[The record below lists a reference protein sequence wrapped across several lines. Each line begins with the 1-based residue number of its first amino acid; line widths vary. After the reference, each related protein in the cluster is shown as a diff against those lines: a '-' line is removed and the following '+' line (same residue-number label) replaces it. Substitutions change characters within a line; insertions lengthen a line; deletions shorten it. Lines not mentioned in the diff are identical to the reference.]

1 MFSFQFSSPV
11 AKKSIIMNKKTRI
24 LVLDDDPD
32 IGTMIKMMLEYKG
45 YTVTVSDRAESVR
58 EALRNNNIDLVIMDM
73 LLSGVNGTD
82 VCTDLKKNSST
93 SHIPVMMISAHP
105 NAKEICLQ
113 AGADEFIS
121 KPFDMYDILSKIDRL
136 VKKQTG

>member
-1 MFSFQFSSPV
+1 MD
-11 AKKSIIMNKKTRI
+11 KKTMI

-45 YTVTVSDRAESVR
+45 YTVTVTDRAEQA
-58 EALRNNNIDLVIMDM
+58 EQALRNNHIDLIIMDM

-82 VCTDLKKNSST
+82 LCADLKKDSST

-121 KPFDMYDILSKIDRL
+121 KPFDMQDILLKIDLL
-136 VKKQTG
+136 VNRPLRN

>member
-1 MFSFQFSSPV
+1 MD
-11 AKKSIIMNKKTRI
+11 KKTMI

-45 YTVTVSDRAESVR
+45 YTVTVTDRAEQA
-58 EALRNNNIDLVIMDM
+58 EQALRNNHIDLIIMDM

-82 VCTDLKKNSST
+82 LCADLKKDSTT

-121 KPFDMYDILSKIDRL
+121 KPFDMQDILLKIDLL
-136 VKKQTG
+136 VNRPLRN

>member
-1 MFSFQFSSPV
+1 
-11 AKKSIIMNKKTRI
+11 MNKKTKI

-45 YTVTVSDRAESVR
+45 YSVAVSDRADHAFEV
-58 EALRNNNIDLVIMDM
+58 LQNNGIDLIIMDM

-82 VCTDLKKNSST
+82 LCAELKKNNTT
-93 SHIPVMMISAHP
+93 SHIPLIMISAHP
-105 NAKEICLQ
+105 NAKEICLG

-121 KPFDMYDILSKIDRL
+121 KPFDMQDILSKIDHL
-136 VKKQTG
+136 IKK

>member
-1 MFSFQFSSPV
+1 
-11 AKKSIIMNKKTRI
+11 MNKKEKI

-45 YTVTVSDRAESVR
+45 YSVTVSDRAEQAN
-58 EALRNNNIDLVIMDM
+58 EILRTDAVDLIIMDM

-82 VCTDLKKNSST
+82 LCSELKKDSSLAHT
-93 SHIPVMMISAHP
+93 PIIMISAHP

-121 KPFDMYDILSKIDRL
+121 KPFDMQDILSKIDHLIQNSKNNGR
-136 VKKQTG
+136 VNG

>member
-1 MFSFQFSSPV
+1 
-11 AKKSIIMNKKTRI
+11 MNKKQKI

-45 YTVTVSDRAESVR
+45 YSVTVSERAEQAH
-58 EALRNNNIDLVIMDM
+58 EILKNDEFDLIIMDM

-82 VCTDLKKNSST
+82 LCSEFKKDSSIAD
-93 SHIPVMMISAHP
+93 IPIIMISAHP
-105 NAKEICLQ
+105 NAKDICLQ

-121 KPFDMYDILSKIDRL
+121 KPFDMHDILSKIDRL
-136 VKKQTG
+136 INNQPVN

>member
-1 MFSFQFSSPV
+1 
-11 AKKSIIMNKKTRI
+11 MNKNARI

-45 YTVTVSDRAESVR
+45 YIVTVSDRADMAQQ
-58 EALRNNNIDLVIMDM
+58 ALNKGRVDLIIMDM

-82 VCTDLKKNSST
+82 LCVDLKKNPST
-93 SHIPVMMISAHP
+93 SRIPVIMISAHP
-105 NAKEICLQ
+105 NAKEICLE

-121 KPFDMYDILSKIDRL
+121 KPFDMNDILSKIDGL
-136 VKKQTG
+136 LHKTLSQ

>member
-1 MFSFQFSSPV
+1 MTKN
-11 AKKSIIMNKKTRI
+11 ARI

-45 YTVTVSDRAESVR
+45 YMVTVSDRADMAQQ
-58 EALRNNNIDLVIMDM
+58 ALNNGGVDLIIMDM

-82 VCTDLKKNSST
+82 LCVDLKKNPST
-93 SHIPVMMISAHP
+93 SRIPVIMISAHP
-105 NAKEICLQ
+105 NAKEICLE

-121 KPFDMYDILSKIDRL
+121 KPFDMSDILSKIDGL
-136 VKKQTG
+136 LHKTLSQ

>member
-1 MFSFQFSSPV
+1 M
-11 AKKSIIMNKKTRI
+11 MKKTKI

-45 YTVTVSDRAESVR
+45 YTVTVSDRADQAAEVLMSDGF
-58 EALRNNNIDLVIMDM
+58 DLIIMDM

-82 VCTDLKKNSST
+82 LCSEFKKTGNLA
-93 SHIPVMMISAHP
+93 HIPVMMISAHP
-105 NAKEICLQ
+105 NAKDICLQ

-121 KPFDMYDILSKIDRL
+121 KPFDMHDILLKIDRL
-136 VKKQTG
+136 ISKSNEKREVVS

>member
-1 MFSFQFSSPV
+1 
-11 AKKSIIMNKKTRI
+11 MNNNTRI

-45 YTVTVSDRAESVR
+45 YSVTVSDRSELAQQTLNSGGV
-58 EALRNNNIDLVIMDM
+58 DLVIMDM

-82 VCTDLKKNSST
+82 LCIDLKKNRST
-93 SHIPVMMISAHP
+93 SHIPVIMISAHP

-121 KPFDMYDILSKIDRL
+121 KPFDGCKII
-136 VKKQTG
+136 

>member
-1 MFSFQFSSPV
+1 
-11 AKKSIIMNKKTRI
+11 MNKKEKI

-45 YTVTVSDRAESVR
+45 YSVTVSDRAEQAN
-58 EALRNNNIDLVIMDM
+58 EILRTDEVDLIIMDM

-82 VCTDLKKNSST
+82 LCSELKKDSSLAHT
-93 SHIPVMMISAHP
+93 PVIMISAHP

-121 KPFDMYDILSKIDRL
+121 KPFDMQDILSKIDHLIQNSKNNGR
-136 VKKQTG
+136 VNG

>member
-1 MFSFQFSSPV
+1 
-11 AKKSIIMNKKTRI
+11 MNKTANRI

-32 IGTMIKMMLEYKG
+32 IGIMIKIMLEYKG
-45 YTVTVSDRAESVR
+45 YSVTLSDRAEQAEEV
-58 EALRNNNIDLVIMDM
+58 LRHNNIDLIIMDM

-82 VCTDLKKNSST
+82 ICTELKENNST
-93 SHIPVMMISAHP
+93 SHIPIMMISAHP

-121 KPFDMYDILSKIDRL
+121 KPFDMQDILLKINRL
-136 VKKQTG
+136 VNSQD

>member
-1 MFSFQFSSPV
+1 
-11 AKKSIIMNKKTRI
+11 MNKKEKI

-45 YTVTVSDRAESVR
+45 YSVTVSDRAEQAN
-58 EALRNNNIDLVIMDM
+58 EILRTDEVDLIIMDM

-82 VCTDLKKNSST
+82 LCSELKKDSSL
-93 SHIPVMMISAHP
+93 SHTPVIMISAHP

-121 KPFDMYDILSKIDRL
+121 KPFDMQDILSKIDHLIHNSKNNGR
-136 VKKQTG
+136 VNG

>member
-1 MFSFQFSSPV
+1 
-11 AKKSIIMNKKTRI
+11 MNKNARI

-45 YTVTVSDRAESVR
+45 YKVTVSDRADM
-58 EALRNNNIDLVIMDM
+58 AQQTLNNGRVDLIIMDM

-82 VCTDLKKNSST
+82 LCVDLKKDPST
-93 SHIPVMMISAHP
+93 SRIPVIMISAHP
-105 NAKEICLQ
+105 NAKEICLE

-121 KPFDMYDILSKIDRL
+121 KPFDMNDILSKIDGL
-136 VKKQTG
+136 LDKTLSQ

>member
-1 MFSFQFSSPV
+1 
-11 AKKSIIMNKKTRI
+11 MNKIARI

-45 YTVTVSDRAESVR
+45 YMVTVSDRADMAQQ
-58 EALRNNNIDLVIMDM
+58 ALNKGGVDLIIMDM

-82 VCTDLKKNSST
+82 LCVDLKKNPST
-93 SHIPVMMISAHP
+93 SRIPVIMISAHP
-105 NAKEICLQ
+105 NAKEICLE

-121 KPFDMYDILSKIDRL
+121 KPFDMNDILSKIDGL
-136 VKKQTG
+136 LHKTLSQ

>member
-1 MFSFQFSSPV
+1 
-11 AKKSIIMNKKTRI
+11 MNKKEKI

-45 YTVTVSDRAESVR
+45 YNVVVSDRADHAA
-58 EALRNNNIDLVIMDM
+58 EALLNNDIDLVIMDM

-82 VCTDLKKNSST
+82 LCSELKKNSST
-93 SHIPVMMISAHP
+93 AGVPVIMISAHP

-121 KPFDMYDILSKIDRL
+121 KPFDMQDILSKIDRL
-136 VKKQTG
+136 INQKIRG